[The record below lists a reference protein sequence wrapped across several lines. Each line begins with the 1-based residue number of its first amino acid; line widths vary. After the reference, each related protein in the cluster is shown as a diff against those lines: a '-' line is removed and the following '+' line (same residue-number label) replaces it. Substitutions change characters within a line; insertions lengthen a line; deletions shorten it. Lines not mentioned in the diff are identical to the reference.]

1 MKARPRPGP
10 ELNSMFGACSATLV
24 RKQPEVM
31 AFGVFSERAR
41 FSRGKGSLRNRFW
54 SGHQGRTGDERGQ
67 STAAIYMGHC
77 SSLHLVRNLLTST
90 RPPGNSR
97 ATVKQSSSVSLLLER
112 FFALPMFGESLG
124 DSLA

>member
-67 STAAIYMGHC
+67 STAAIYMGIVHLSIWFATFSPRLAHQEIRARR
-77 SSLHLVRNLLTST
+77 SSKAPVFRCYWNAFLRL
-90 RPPGNSR
+90 
-97 ATVKQSSSVSLLLER
+97 
-112 FFALPMFGESLG
+112 MFGESLG